1 MGPLTPPVPSR
12 FGSIEIAKFLS
23 QVLVS
28 SHAPGVSPSGVS
40 SALWHEK
47 PCAQPKSTTE
57 IPILQPDV
65 PLNTRSAWKG
75 ESRAAKSRV
84 SPPHKPSLSP
94 PQVASQEDMSPG
106 SLLRRAG
113 RLSFGPPER
122 HAAHEQQGLY
132 PHEPSLFQDTSITY
146 SCTRRDGNPRCPA
159 HQDSCL
165 PVHN

>member
-1 MGPLTPPVPSR
+1 MPGEEGQAKMGPLTPPVPSR

-75 ESRAAKSRV
+75 
-84 SPPHKPSLSP
+84 
-94 PQVASQEDMSPG
+94 
-106 SLLRRAG
+106 AG
-113 RLSFGPPER
+113 
-122 HAAHEQQGLY
+122 
-132 PHEPSLFQDTSITY
+132 
-146 SCTRRDGNPRCPA
+146 
-159 HQDSCL
+159 L
-165 PVHN
+165 P